1 LRRWLPWIGL
11 GIVVAGVVAYA
22 AWPRTGDQSVRAH
35 VQRLASELRCVD
47 CQGLSVADSAT
58 STARATRRDLAA
70 RIRRGE
76 SDAEIRQVYVD
87 RYGEAVLLKP
97 ASGGL
102 GAVVWAL
109 PVAVILIAAGGLVLA
124 LRRWQR
130 EPTLVASPEDEE
142 LVARERAGPGAAE
155 RDLP

>member
-1 LRRWLPWIGL
+1 VRRWLPWIG
-11 GIVVAGVVAYA
+11 IGVVAVAVIGYA
-22 AWPRTGDQSVRAH
+22 AWPRAGEDSVRAH
-35 VQRLASELRCVD
+35 ARRLAAELRCVD

-109 PVAVILIAAGGLVLA
+109 PVAVVLVAAGGLVLA

-130 EPTLVASPEDEE
+130 EPKLVATPEDEE
-142 LVARERAGPGAAE
+142 LVARERA
-155 RDLP
+155 R

>member
-1 LRRWLPWIGL
+1 LPWIVIG
-11 GIVVAGVVAYA
+11 VVALGAIAYA
-22 AWPRTGDQSVRAH
+22 AWPRAGDESLRAH
-35 VQRLASELRCVD
+35 TRRLASELRCVD

-58 STARATRRDLAA
+58 STARATRRDLEA

-76 SDAEIRQVYVD
+76 SDAEIRRVYVD

-102 GAVVWAL
+102 GALVWAL
-109 PVAVILIAAGGLVLA
+109 PIAALVLGAGGLVLV

-130 EPTLVASPEDEE
+130 EPRLVASPEDEE
-142 LVARERAGPGAAE
+142 LVARERASS
-155 RDLP
+155 

>member
-1 LRRWLPWIGL
+1 VKRWLPWLLIG
-11 GIVVAGVVAYA
+11 VVAIGAIAYA
-22 AWPRTGDQSVRAH
+22 AWPRGGDETVDAH
-35 VQRLASELRCVD
+35 VRRLARELRCAD
-47 CQGLSVADSAT
+47 CQGLSVADSTT
-58 STARATRRDLAA
+58 STARATRRDLEA

-87 RYGEAVLLKP
+87 RYGEAILLKP

-109 PVAVILIAAGGLVLA
+109 PIAALVLGAGGLFLA

-130 EPTLVASPEDEE
+130 QPRLTATPEDEE
-142 LVARERAGPGAAE
+142 LVARERA
-155 RDLP
+155 R

>member
-1 LRRWLPWIGL
+1 MRRWVPWVAL
-11 GIVVAGVVAYA
+11 GIVAVAVIAYA
-22 AWPRTGDQSVRAH
+22 AWPRGGDESVRAH
-35 VQRLASELRCVD
+35 VQRLAAELRCVD

-87 RYGEAVLLKP
+87 RYGEVVLLRP

-109 PVAVILIAAGGLVLA
+109 PIAIILLGAGGLVLA

-130 EPTLVASPEDEE
+130 EPALTATPEDEA
-142 LVARERAGPGAAE
+142 LVARERA
-155 RDLP
+155 RR